1 MNASDFN
8 LDLSFI
14 LLIILSVLGT
24 VTTLKIPT
32 VSEELPLFNLGFC
45 FGNFTLKIYLECVV
59 WFCSDSVFYIHI
71 HISKSR

>member
-24 VTTLKIPT
+24 VTTLKIRT
-32 VSEELPLFNLGFC
+32 VSEEVPLFNLAFC
-45 FGNFTLKIYLECVV
+45 FGNFALKI
-59 WFCSDSVFYIHI
+59 
-71 HISKSR
+71 